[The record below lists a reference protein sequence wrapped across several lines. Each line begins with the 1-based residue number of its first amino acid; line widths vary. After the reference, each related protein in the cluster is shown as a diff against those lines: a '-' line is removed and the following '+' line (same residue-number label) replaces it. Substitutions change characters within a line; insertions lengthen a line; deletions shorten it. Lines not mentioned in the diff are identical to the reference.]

1 MHFLLAAG
9 AALTAAVVAT
19 ILTARGIAALRR
31 RGWRRAAARLA
42 GAAALS
48 VHAWGMLHV
57 LGAVLEAE
65 DGGAGGSPL
74 GPCRAAGERNVGQV
88 VGYEVGYGWL
98 SFDCRLSDGGT
109 YATSAVPG
117 WINPAAAGLGVTAV
131 ALAVP
136 RTSVVRRSRPR
147 TTTKDCGGREA

>member
-19 ILTARGIAALRR
+19 ILTARGIAALRSR
-31 RGWRRAAARLA
+31 AWRRAAARLA

-117 WINPAAAGLGVTAV
+117 YVNPATALLGATALVLALPGRPVRAA
-131 ALAVP
+131 P
-136 RTSVVRRSRPR
+136 TSRAP
-147 TTTKDCGGREA
+147 TETG